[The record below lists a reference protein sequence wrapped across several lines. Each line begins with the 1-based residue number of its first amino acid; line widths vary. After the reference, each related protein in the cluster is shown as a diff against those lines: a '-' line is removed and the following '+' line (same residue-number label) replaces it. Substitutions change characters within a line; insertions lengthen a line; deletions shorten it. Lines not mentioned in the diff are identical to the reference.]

1 MSQPIKMKV
10 ADVKSNTCI
19 DSSTE
24 TVILKEK
31 RWLERFTKNNC
42 KKQIIKSLG
51 M

>member
-1 MSQPIKMKV
+1 MSQPIKMKA

-19 DSSTE
+19 DSSKE

-42 KKQIIKSLG
+42 KKQIIKSLE